1 MNQSQA
7 NKVNQELGSISVALQ
22 EPHGTRYQT
31 PIQSSRA
38 TSSDQGNHYVNQSQY
53 HQVEQQPSYAP
64 KMSYAQQ
71 PVYSPQVGYVAPQQ
85 QGYAAPQQPGYAAP
99 HQQGYAAPQQQGYA
113 APQQQGY
120 AAPQQQGYAA
130 PQQQGYAAPQQ
141 PGYAAP
147 YAAQQQPGYSPHAA
161 PQQQPVR
168 SQPANVHQQ
177 QNVANQQTQ
186 QNQLEEFFYKV
197 AGIDRAID
205 FQEFV
210 QVILL
215 FNSNLRNHP
224 KFVDV
229 TQSLFGLM
237 DANRNGYITLNEFV
251 AGFPTLRQ
259 NLGV

>member
-99 HQQGYAAPQQQGYA
+99 H
-113 APQQQGY
+113 
-120 AAPQQQGYAA
+120 QQGYAA